1 MNSHTKKRFTLRLLA
16 GALALT
22 LAGCGG
28 GGDGG
33 DLGASVPFSE
43 IENTTL
49 SAIKNFE
56 TAQVTTQEAWAAL
69 WARHKANFS
78 PVPALP
84 AVDFS
89 KSMVGA
95 IFLGDGSLCDRVQ
108 VQSVAFENQTNPT
121 LIAVIRVSYRVIKP
135 GPADICAAG
144 IGQPTQI
151 IRIEHAAAAQLK
163 FVKVD

>member
-1 MNSHTKKRFTLRLLA
+1 MTKRLTLGLLA
-16 GALALT
+16 ASVLT

-28 GGDGG
+28 GGGEDS
-33 DLGASVPFSE
+33 LGASVPFGE
-43 IENTTL
+43 LENTTL
-49 SAIKNFE
+49 SGVHSFE
-56 TAQVTTQEAWAAL
+56 TAQASTQEAWTAL

-78 PVPALP
+78 PVPAIP
-84 AVDFS
+84 AVDFT

-95 IFLGDGSLCDRVQ
+95 IFLGDGSMCDRVQ

-121 LIAVIRVSYRVIKP
+121 LVAVIRVSYRVTRV
-135 GPADICAAG
+135 GPADVCTAG

-151 IRIEHAAAAQLK
+151 VRIDNPAAAQLK

>member
-1 MNSHTKKRFTLRLLA
+1 MNSHTKKRFTLGLLA
-16 GALALT
+16 ACALT

-33 DLGASVPFSE
+33 DLGAAVPFSE

-49 SAIKNFE
+49 SGIRSFE

-78 PVPALP
+78 PAPALP
-84 AVDFS
+84 AVDFT

-121 LIAVIRVSYRVIKP
+121 LIAVIRVSYQVRKP

-151 IRIEHAAAAQLK
+151 IRIDHAAAAQLK